1 MESKQEKNDI
11 VSIKKRN
18 DSLLIYYSDDSVDI
32 VSNEY
37 AKYVTLP
44 QLISKNI
51 IYRNISLI
59 ASLIVFPLSVIDLI
73 YAYANKDNGKA
84 LLGIGC
90 ALLSIQNCYN
100 YRFFNK
106 EVDNLRKYKIY
117 LEMLTENEE
126 ALKAGYPSLDNTTFE
141 LYSIKALKKI
151 KASLDEINET
161 IKFEKKIKENRP
173 KRTLGI

>member
-1 MESKQEKNDI
+1 MCFI
-11 VSIKKRN
+11 
-18 DSLLIYYSDDSVDI
+18 
-32 VSNEY
+32 
-37 AKYVTLP
+37 
-44 QLISKNI
+44 
-51 IYRNISLI
+51 
-59 ASLIVFPLSVIDLI
+59 
-73 YAYANKDNGKA
+73 
-84 LLGIGC
+84 
-90 ALLSIQNCYN
+90 
-100 YRFFNK
+100 K